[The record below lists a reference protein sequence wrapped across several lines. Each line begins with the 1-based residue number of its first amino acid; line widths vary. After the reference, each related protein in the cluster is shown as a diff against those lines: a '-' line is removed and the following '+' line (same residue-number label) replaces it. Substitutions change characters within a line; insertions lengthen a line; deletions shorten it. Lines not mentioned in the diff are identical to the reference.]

1 MRTNITEKL
10 ICLNLIHFTKD
21 KIHLNYKKNSL
32 QFAPLNTISDKF
44 TSICLLAFDSLEI
57 CFTFAS
63 NSFNI
68 CVYIVSHSVQTRFKF
83 TSNLFRNSLLL
94 ISVLQKKVFFFF
106 KFFRNFERN
115 TTVLEYLVSKLGG
128 LQPTTL
134 FKSILSHNCFP
145 MNSAK
150 FLTGFK
156 FQKQLFSEK

>member
-1 MRTNITEKL
+1 MRTNITAKL
-10 ICLNLIHFTKD
+10 ICLNLIHFNKD

-68 CVYIVSHSVQTRFKF
+68 CVYTVSHSVQTRFKF

-94 ISVLQKKVFFFF
+94 ISVLQKRCFFFF
-106 KFFRNFERN
+106 N
-115 TTVLEYLVSKLGG
+115 
-128 LQPTTL
+128 
-134 FKSILSHNCFP
+134 
-145 MNSAK
+145 
-150 FLTGFK
+150 
-156 FQKQLFSEK
+156 FSEILRETQLY